1 MRQLR
6 ECFKGDST
14 GLACCLMPY
23 PKVASPLWDVSNVMR
38 FFVFS
43 DVLESESELL
53 VLSVLLAHVLDRFL
67 GTVVFRLDGMR
78 SCVPQWIARWGCV
91 PVKTATRCLAIG
103 EDVLFEN

>member
-1 MRQLR
+1 MLRGKNGSVRQLR

-53 VLSVLLAHVLDRFL
+53 VLSVLLAHVLDRL
-67 GTVVFRLDGMR
+67 WEL
-78 SCVPQWIARWGCV
+78 
-91 PVKTATRCLAIG
+91 
-103 EDVLFEN
+103 